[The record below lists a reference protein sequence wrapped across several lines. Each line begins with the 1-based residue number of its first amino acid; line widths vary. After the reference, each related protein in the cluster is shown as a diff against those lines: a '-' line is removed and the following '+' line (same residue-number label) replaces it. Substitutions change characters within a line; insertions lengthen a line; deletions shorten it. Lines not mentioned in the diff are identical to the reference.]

1 MTQVLSC
8 GTTPSKGAACSALVE
23 STFRNAENALLVAK
37 TPGLLQVAFFLRFLL
52 MVAYEDSAHRA
63 SLQLCRLI
71 KGTYE
76 MTLRVSSATVRIILT
91 KQQRYY
97 YSCDF

>member
-1 MTQVLSC
+1 
-8 GTTPSKGAACSALVE
+8 
-23 STFRNAENALLVAK
+23 
-37 TPGLLQVAFFLRFLL
+37 